1 MKTLLFLKKKQ
12 FEIVVCKMTATMSHA
27 QCVEIHWWKSQM
39 ISVIFSLQ
47 MSPILYPVTPPTTVP
62 CSLLFHLSHSQT
74 SLSNNNFLQDTVK
87 SLIYDAPNPKT
98 YMIIVLSCSCLC
110 PIHWSQVLSREWR
123 CSWSSAD
130 SRCSNY
136 IWVISNFNANQGA
149 TYIRGLMIFTKD
161 TLLLACQDQVWS
173 VFLCVHST

>member
-1 MKTLLFLKKKQ
+1 MFKTYSSSSSLVITSCWFATSRLRVPASVRRVYCCTEYQRAVGFNKTSVVNHENFVVFQKKKQ

-74 SLSNNNFLQDTVK
+74 SLSNNNFLQNTVK

-98 YMIIVLSCSCLC
+98 
-110 PIHWSQVLSREWR
+110 
-123 CSWSSAD
+123 
-130 SRCSNY
+130 
-136 IWVISNFNANQGA
+136 
-149 TYIRGLMIFTKD
+149 
-161 TLLLACQDQVWS
+161 
-173 VFLCVHST
+173 